1 MLLMSAPMAS
11 IVEAPLAPGDCVA
24 DKYRVM
30 SVLGRGGMGVVLGA
44 VHIELGH
51 AVAIKVLTG
60 PLDETARLR
69 FRREARVVAGL
80 KSPHLRKVFDVG
92 HLPSGAPYMVMEQL
106 EGETLEARVAR
117 GPLAPAEAIDIML
130 QICEALAE
138 AHAAGVV
145 HRDLKP
151 GNVFIA
157 RELGGAMVKVLDFGI
172 AKVASDQELTGTDD
186 HVGSPRF
193 MAPEQLTRGVI
204 DARTDIW
211 ALGLL
216 LYEMLSGRA
225 AFRARNVAELAVLIL
240 QEEPD
245 PLHDIDGGLRAVIDR
260 SLAKEATRRFP
271 SVSALAEALAPFAG
285 EGATQ
290 RLARIRQLRS
300 IPESTRVGPEDET
313 RRGGALSNDTTVG
326 TAPTRHGGATAPS
339 RAPRRW
345 PLVVAGIGAISLG
358 GLGAYSSW
366 DHAERP
372 PRASA
377 AEAPEPS
384 TTPSGASP
392 RSKRPPTRTA
402 AATTPT
408 FVVEGLSKLPDAVTD
423 ALRRNGGHALRRVY
437 ADDTRI
443 AITAE
448 TAAGVVQYVYRGGV
462 FDHEEP
468 SRRAPSGPAFTPK
481 VTGAWLGHIVDDAV
495 ARAKDPDIG
504 LVTFEMVALPPP
516 ASWTGSA
523 ASRIDV
529 EVIILG
535 EGNRELHYD
544 GEGRFVCAVDNGG
557 AACPPRP

>member
-1 MLLMSAPMAS
+1 MAS
-11 IVEAPLAPGDCVA
+11 IVEAPLAPGDCVG
-24 DKYRVM
+24 DKYRVV

-44 VHIELGH
+44 VHVDLGH

-92 HLPSGAPYMVMEQL
+92 HLPSGAPYMVMDQL
-106 EGETLEARVAR
+106 EGETLKTRVAR
-117 GPLAPAEAIDIML
+117 GPLVPAEAIDIML
-130 QICEALAE
+130 QVCEALAE
-138 AHAAGVV
+138 AHGAGVV

-151 GNVFIA
+151 GNIFIA
-157 RELGGAMVKVLDFGI
+157 RELGGPMVKVLDFGI

-193 MAPEQLTRGVI
+193 MAPEQLTRGAI
-204 DARTDIW
+204 DARTDVW

-240 QEEPD
+240 QEEPE
-245 PLHDIDGGLRAVIDR
+245 PLHGIDGGLRAVIGR
-260 SLAKEATRRFP
+260 SLAKEASRRFP

-290 RLARIRQLRS
+290 RLARIRQLRAT
-300 IPESTRVGPEDET
+300 PETAPIGPEDET

-326 TAPTRHGGATAPS
+326 TAPTRLEAEAEP
-339 RAPRRW
+339 RAASRRW
-345 PLVVAGIGAISLG
+345 PLVVAGIGAVSLG
-358 GLGAYSSW
+358 GLVAYLSW
-366 DHAERP
+366 DRAERP
-372 PRASA
+372 PREPV

-384 TTPSGASP
+384 ATPSGASP
-392 RSKRPPTRTA
+392 EPTRPQIPEAT
-402 AATTPT
+402 ATTPT

-423 ALRRNGGHALRRVY
+423 ALGRNGGRALRRVY
-437 ADDTRI
+437 ADDSRI
-443 AITAE
+443 AIAAE
-448 TAAGVVQYVYRGGV
+448 TAAGDVVRYVYRNGV

-468 SRRAPSGPAFTPK
+468 LKRAPSGPAFTPK
-481 VTGAWLGHIVDDAV
+481 ITGAWLGRIVDDAV

-523 ASRIDV
+523 APRIDV
-529 EVIILG
+529 EVSILG

-544 GEGRFVCAVDNGG
+544 GDGRFVCALVDGG
-557 AACPPRP
+557 PACPPLP